1 MRDYRDAKAMAASLR
16 QALKAKAVT
25 LTHSESLELIAKA
38 FALDNWNILAAK
50 IEAAAGPLPASAAP
64 DGKTRFCSFCGKPQ
78 QEVEFLI
85 AGPESL
91 ICNECVQLCDDIIDD
106 QSIAKLEREA
116 KARNPDADPTAI
128 VRAHLAAMS
137 REQLLASKQ
146 RTERWLHHIH
156 WSLNEIDGS
165 PNKVDAAGS
174 RLPRERPGALRD
186 PLAGLTPDQVAAKR
200 AELEA
205 LRAQVVVRL
214 SVAEQVLEERPA

>member
-25 LTHSESLELIAKA
+25 LTHSESLELTAKA
-38 FALDNWNILAAK
+38 FALDNWNVLAAK
-50 IEAAAGPLPASAAP
+50 IETAAGPLPAPADP

-78 QEVEFLI
+78 QEVAILI
-85 AGPESL
+85 AGPEAL

-116 KARNPDADPTAI
+116 KARDPDADPAAI
-128 VRAHLAAMS
+128 VRAHLATMS

-156 WSLNEIDGS
+156 WSLSEIAS
-165 PNKVDAAGS
+165 AGS
-174 RLPRERPGALRD
+174 GPPPVRPRVTRD
-186 PLAGLTPDQVAAKR
+186 PLAGLTPSQIAAKR
-200 AELEA
+200 VELEA
-205 LRAQVVVRL
+205 LRAQVMIRL